1 MIFSY
6 QKGKPRRYIIVKKQ
20 VEIRPKAG
28 GKSLFEDLPGHRFSC
43 YVTNVELPLDQVW
56 NMYNTRAD
64 CENRIKE
71 LKDDFGLENFCLQD
85 FWATE
90 ASFRFIMVAYNL
102 MSLFRHFAL
111 NHNNKATLKTL
122 KVYCFAL
129 GAWTVNHANKTV
141 LKISLP
147 TKKRAWMDGIFAQ
160 TRSLSPPFNYSNA

>member
-1 MIFSY
+1 M
-6 QKGKPRRYIIVKKQ
+6 
-20 VEIRPKAG
+20 
-28 GKSLFEDLPGHRFSC
+28 PGHRFSC

-71 LKDDFGLENFCLQD
+71 LKDNFGLENFCLQD

-147 TKKRAWMDGIFAQ
+147 TKK
-160 TRSLSPPFNYSNA
+160 